1 MTPRDVLRLLDA
13 AGEKPAGLRL
23 AALVATLYS
32 GCPRLGV
39 ALAMG
44 TGDVNL
50 PAARMTLRGRRARE
64 VDLDVVTLARIS
76 RWLACRADLGLEAGF
91 LFCTFEGAPLDASY
105 VRRALPALGREAGL
119 DAPVSAEALR
129 SAGAARLIAAG
140 VGDDELQ
147 RHLDHGRAAVTARY
161 RRRLDAGPSR
171 AAALHPDGAY
181 RIDAVAL
188 ATLFPELST

>member
-50 PAARMTLRGRRARE
+50 PAAPERHAGRRARE

-161 RRRLDAGPSR
+161 RRRLDAGASR